1 MRRSVIAAA
10 ALLAL
15 AACGKKKEQTSL
27 VQTAPVERRD
37 IVIDAEAT
45 GTVEPINV
53 VEVKSKAS
61 GQIVKM
67 PVETGTNVKPGDL
80 LVQVDTRDVRNQY
93 DQSLAS
99 LQASQER
106 LRVAT
111 AQKKRADELFAQRV
125 ITATEHETAALDY
138 ANAQSAVVSGRTN
151 LDLAKQRLEDATVRA
166 PVAGTVIE
174 KDVSLGQV
182 ITSATGAFGGG
193 TTLLKMADL
202 NRIRV
207 RALVNET
214 DIGQLRPGQVATVV
228 VDAYPDRPF
237 QGMVEKIEPQAVV
250 QQSVTMFPVLVTLDN
265 REGML
270 KPGMNG
276 EVNVVV
282 DRRDNV
288 LAIPNDAVRS
298 LRETQMAA
306 QILGLNADSV
316 QRQVRAQMAS
326 AMGGGAAPG
335 DTPAAMPVP
344 AGGARTG
351 RVTSQ
356 SRGEVDLQGGQG
368 GFQGAPLPEVTEKQC
383 AEVTAAFAKK
393 PGARATLDSLRQRAM
408 SGEIDFQQV
417 RTESQQIYAS
427 LGVDPQVARACM
439 RRGQG
444 SQGGPSGAAGARGSA
459 SLRSAQGGQSGA
471 GMPTGASGAAASRG
485 RTRPGLVFVTQG
497 KSYAP
502 RVVRLGVSNFDYVE
516 VVGGLKE
523 GEQVAI
529 LSAAALQFQREQ
541 SQDRFR
547 NMTSGG
553 MQRTT
558 TGGAAGAGGP
568 GGGGGGRRGPQ

>member
-15 AACGKKKEQTSL
+15 AACGKKKEQTNL

-344 AGGARTG
+344 AGGARNG

-417 RTESQQIYAS
+417 RTESQQVYAS

-439 RRGQG
+439 RRGGQG
-444 SQGGPSGAAGARGSA
+444 SQRQPGAAGARAGVSTGTSA
-459 SLRSAQGGQSGA
+459 NGNGTQA
-471 GMPTGASGAAASRG
+471 RG
-485 RTRPGLVFVTQG
+485 RARPGLVFVTEG

-547 NMTSGG
+547 NMTSGR

-568 GGGGGGRRGPQ
+568 GGGGGGGRRGPQ